1 MEGKIVNYQT
11 KVKSVNQENEVLRS
25 SVAQTKMRAAE
36 MEKELELRRN
46 QISEYEEELQALTGV
61 RDELELVSSEKSS
74 LQVELSN
81 LEGKYKVMET
91 LRDSQETEL
100 QTLKMKLS
108 VQESTLT
115 RVQETLRDTQEEV
128 HCLKE
133 TVAQQKDELHAGEM
147 ERRRLHNT
155 IQELKVS

>member
-1 MEGKIVNYQT
+1 M
-11 KVKSVNQENEVLRS
+11 
-25 SVAQTKMRAAE
+25 
-36 MEKELELRRN
+36 
-46 QISEYEEELQALTGV
+46 
-61 RDELELVSSEKSS
+61 SSEKSS

-100 QTLKMKLS
+100 QTLKVKSQDPPLKEMLTQANFDLYLYVFLHLQMKLS

>member
-1 MEGKIVNYQT
+1 MW
-11 KVKSVNQENEVLRS
+11 
-25 SVAQTKMRAAE
+25 
-36 MEKELELRRN
+36 
-46 QISEYEEELQALTGV
+46 SEYEEELQALTGV

-100 QTLKMKLS
+100 QTLKVKSQDPPLKEMLTQANFDLYLYVFLHLQMKLS

>member
-1 MEGKIVNYQT
+1 M
-11 KVKSVNQENEVLRS
+11 
-25 SVAQTKMRAAE
+25 
-36 MEKELELRRN
+36 
-46 QISEYEEELQALTGV
+46 
-61 RDELELVSSEKSS
+61 SSEKSS

-100 QTLKMKLS
+100 QTLKVKSQDPPLKEMLTQSNFDLYLYVFLHLQMKLS

>member
-1 MEGKIVNYQT
+1 M
-11 KVKSVNQENEVLRS
+11 
-25 SVAQTKMRAAE
+25 
-36 MEKELELRRN
+36 
-46 QISEYEEELQALTGV
+46 
-61 RDELELVSSEKSS
+61 
-74 LQVELSN
+74 ELSN

-100 QTLKMKLS
+100 QTLKVKSQDPPLKEMLTQANFDLYLYVFLHLQMKLS